1 MSDAERLF
9 IFDGSVLAEASPQDL
24 IPGHLAVAD
33 SWLVED
39 GRARHLQEHY
49 DRFMLWSSDVGSNEI
64 TNSANLIKFCIAVT
78 AAIPRIGRWFPRIEL
93 LQDTDTGDN
102 QLVFRLREA
111 PEQLETMTLWSYS
124 EPDPRANPHVKGP
137 DLSLGLQMRRA
148 AQMHGADEAVILN
161 SDGYIL
167 EGALSALVW
176 FRDEVLCAPGDD
188 LSWIPSITRMEVFA
202 IAEQM
207 GLATRSENAKPA
219 DLVGL
224 EIWGLSSLHGI
235 RPVGEWVDLGG
246 PVGQPRHLEAFGKR
260 LRMFSTSI
268 D

>member
-1 MSDAERLF
+1 MNDFEQLYTFSESTLMITEPTDLLA
-9 IFDGSVLAEASPQDL
+9 GS
-24 IPGHLAVAD
+24 LAVAD

-39 GRARHLQEHY
+39 GRVRHLAEHY
-49 DRFMLWSSDVGSNEI
+49 DRFQGWAEAIVARKDY
-64 TNSANLIKFCIAVT
+64 AAFCSAVT
-78 AAIPRIGRWFPRIEL
+78 EMTPMDGRWFPRIEL
-93 LQDTDTGDN
+93 LHNAENNQS

-111 PEQLETMTLWSYS
+111 PKQIDSMTLWSYN
-124 EPDPRANPHVKGP
+124 EPDPRVNPLVKGP

-176 FRDEVLCAPGDD
+176 FRDDVLCAPGNE
-188 LSWIPSITRMEVFA
+188 LPWIPSITRMEVFA

-207 GLATRSENAKPA
+207 GLATRTEKVKPA
-219 DLVGL
+219 DLVDL

-235 RPVGEWVDLGG
+235 RPVAEWVDLGG
-246 PVGQPRHLEAFGKR
+246 PVAPPRHLDAFNKR
-260 LRMFSTSI
+260 LRMLSTSI
-268 D
+268 K